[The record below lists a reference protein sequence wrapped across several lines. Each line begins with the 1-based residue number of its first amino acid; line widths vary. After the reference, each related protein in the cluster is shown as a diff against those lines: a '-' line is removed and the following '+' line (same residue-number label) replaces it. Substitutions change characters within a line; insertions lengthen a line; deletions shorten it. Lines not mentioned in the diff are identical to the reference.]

1 MKDFQSATTAAAD
14 RIGAFFTA
22 LAARRAASEK
32 KDDSAR
38 LAHLL
43 RRFFNALIP
52 AAFAALLGSVRLPL
66 SVCPLGLAVTAA
78 GVSDTPA
85 LACGVLLGALLGGNI
100 PIMAGGMVLLLL
112 RIVFS
117 LVFDPR
123 RASLVPARLFTKE
136 RWKACFREG
145 ESLRLCSA
153 AVAAFT
159 AGTVRLFAGGFS
171 VGDLVGVCFSVL
183 ICPAITYL
191 YTGYTTAAVKRSP
204 RCIIGHIALLVSF
217 IFALSSFQLPLN
229 FSVSVTAATG
239 LSLFCARRRDLLTT
253 GVLGLL
259 FGFAAMPAASPGI
272 ALGAMLFSAA
282 VAHLPLALGAFAAAA
297 AFSVLCLLAGGS
309 ALLFS
314 ILPEFLLGVGLS
326 FFSFEKAE
334 RMIPCLGRETAR
346 DTESAVASYRE
357 KSERETLRELSK
369 TFEALSSTFA
379 ELSDRE
385 TRLDLFD
392 VRRLCDKVCD
402 RFCRHCAACILCWER
417 DYAVTLDTLNKIS
430 AKLYKHGKVSRTD
443 LPPEFIAR
451 CTSADRMLDEIE
463 HENAKLL
470 RELFA
475 GDGSRRSAVDYAVFS
490 RVLSDALARGDA
502 AYTPDAAGRDAVVA
516 ALTKI
521 GFSADSLGVFGTRQ
535 KQVYAFRIGGGALH
549 CTADAIT
556 AALESALGGRFA
568 PPLFEFADGGI
579 NMIVKGAPT
588 FAAEASIA
596 SVAGGGGEEN
606 GDRVHS
612 FAAKNGCFYA
622 VVNDG
627 MGSGRVAAD
636 KSTRAALFLEKMLC
650 AGNDVTAALEL
661 LSAMARNDR
670 EEGFTTVDL
679 FMLDGFTGQGSFFK
693 SGAAPSFVK
702 RGERIFKIRSR
713 TVPIGILEDVDAEKT
728 AFACED
734 GDAVVMLSDG
744 VTEDIEE
751 PLWLCE
757 LICGTDLAA
766 ADAASRILAEA
777 KKHTLCRDDMSAAV
791 LRIRKLPSAGT
802 GESPA
807 EQTPNESCG

>member
-1 MKDFQSATTAAAD
+1 MKDFQSATAVTD
-14 RIGAFFTA
+14 RIGRFFSILT
-22 LAARRAASEK
+22 ARRAAPEEK
-32 KDDSAR
+32 EYGAKIAR
-38 LAHLL
+38 GM
-43 RRFFNALIP
+43 RRFFRAMIP

-66 SVCPLGLAVTAA
+66 SVYPLGIAVTAA
-78 GVSDTPA
+78 GISDTPA
-85 LACGVLLGALLGGNI
+85 LATGVLLGALFSGNI
-100 PIMAGGMVLLLL
+100 PILAGGIVLLIL

-136 RWKACFREG
+136 RWTACFREG

-191 YTGYTTAAVKRSP
+191 YIGFTTAAVKNSP
-204 RCIIGHIALLVSF
+204 RCIIGHISLLVSF
-217 IFALSSFQLPLN
+217 VFALSSFTFPLD
-229 FSVSVTAATG
+229 FSMAVTAATC
-239 LSLFCARRRDLLTT
+239 LSLFCARRRDPFAA

-259 FGFAAMPAASPGI
+259 YGFAALPAISPGI
-272 ALGAMLFSAA
+272 AVAAMLFSALTMQIPSA
-282 VAHLPLALGAFAAAA
+282 VAVAAASTV
-297 AFSVLCLLAGGS
+297 FSALCWLAGGQN
-309 ALLFS
+309 LLFS
-314 ILPEFLLGVGLS
+314 VLPEFLFGVGLS
-326 FFSFEKAE
+326 FFQFGSAEKL
-334 RMIPCLGRETAR
+334 IPCLGRETAK
-346 DTESAVASYRE
+346 DTESEIATYRE
-357 KSERETLRELSK
+357 KSGRATMRELSD
-369 TFEALSSTFA
+369 TFEALSAAFA
-379 ELSDRE
+379 GLSDRE

-402 RFCRHCAACILCWER
+402 RFCRRCAACSLCWER

-430 AKLYKHGKVSRTD
+430 AKLYKHGKISRAD
-443 LPPEFIAR
+443 LPPEFLAR
-451 CTSADRMLDEIE
+451 CTSADRMLEEIE

-470 RELFA
+470 RELLT

-490 RVLSDALARGDA
+490 RVLSDALTRGDA
-502 AYTPDAAGRDAVVA
+502 AYTPDAAGRDAVA
-516 ALTKI
+516 TALSQI

-535 KQVYAFRIGGGALH
+535 KQVYAFRVGGGALH
-549 CTADAIT
+549 CTADAIA
-556 AALESALGGRFA
+556 AALETALGGRFA
-568 PPLFEFADGGI
+568 PPIFEFADGGI
-579 NMIVKGAPT
+579 NMIAKGAPSFT
-588 FAAEASIA
+588 AEASVA
-596 SVAGGGGEEN
+596 SVAACGGEEN

-627 MGSGRVAAD
+627 MGNGRVAAD
-636 KSTRAALFLEKMLC
+636 KSTKAALFLEKMLC

-679 FMLDGFTGQGSFFK
+679 FMLDGFTGQGTFFK

-728 AFACED
+728 VFACED

-757 LICGTDLAA
+757 FICGVDLAA
-766 ADAASRILAEA
+766 ADAATRILTEA
-777 KKHTLCRDDMSAAV
+777 KRHTLCRDDMSAAV
-791 LRIRKLPSAGT
+791 IHIRK
-802 GESPA
+802 
-807 EQTPNESCG
+807 TPIAATA